1 LHLDT
6 ILTELKAERDR
17 INRAIAAL
25 EGTAA
30 PANPTPA
37 PVKGMKRGRRKIS
50 AEARNKL
57 SQAKKAWWAMKR
69 GDDGA
74 GRRRSKKTHD
84 TTDGRH

>member
-1 LHLDT
+1 MHLDT

-25 EGTAA
+25 EGTTA
-30 PANPTPA
+30 PGNPTPA
-37 PVKGMKRGRRKIS
+37 PAKARKRGRRKIS

-69 GDDGA
+69 GDEGA
-74 GRRRSKKTHD
+74 GRRRSKKNS
-84 TTDGRH
+84 